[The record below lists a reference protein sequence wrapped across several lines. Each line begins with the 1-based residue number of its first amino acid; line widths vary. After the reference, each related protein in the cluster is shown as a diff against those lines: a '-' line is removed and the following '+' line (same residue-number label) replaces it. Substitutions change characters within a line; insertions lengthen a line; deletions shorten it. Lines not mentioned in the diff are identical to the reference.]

1 MVILNF
7 DFFYDMMQTACIIRD
22 VFPDVVAEEIIEYF
36 IPRFGSVKTYA
47 KYGVIELS
55 MEYELL
61 KYKWELVGESK
72 NIAISKNDPDMF
84 LRCEG
89 EYYED
94 LVYIYDADKILPH
107 IKYDNRL
114 IFKFKAIRCIYSIID
129 TMEWFDKFTLA
140 GCSPNKE
147 IFDMLYTEKEE
158 LIYYVC
164 TIAAA
169 MDCGNI
175 FILEMF
181 DITKY
186 PVQITSIN
194 ETFPDTIKYIVD
206 KYGMEYA
213 DNLYHENLYIAHI
226 NNDYNGLKSMF
237 SNYTIH
243 DIINSIYDIT
253 FVGPDTTIW
262 VLDCIKKMSEKLY
275 GKIISEMYLRV
286 DSFPDINDVSRV
298 VEKHPDVKNDI
309 SDKHSNIFKRRIS

>member
-1 MVILNF
+1 
-7 DFFYDMMQTACIIRD
+7 MQTATIIRD
-22 VFPDVVAEEIIEYF
+22 VFPDVIAEEIVEYF

-47 KYGVIELS
+47 KYGVVELS
-55 MEYELL
+55 AEYELL
-61 KYKWELVGESK
+61 KYKWELTGESK

-114 IFKFKAIRCIYSIID
+114 IFEYKAVRCIYSIINSL
-129 TMEWFDKFTLA
+129 EWFDKFALV

-147 IFDMLYTEKEE
+147 IFDILRTEKEI
-158 LIYYVC
+158 LLYYVC
-164 TIAAA
+164 MIAAA
-169 MDCGNI
+169 INCGNI

-194 ETFPDTIKYIVD
+194 ETFLDVIKYIVD
-206 KYGMEYA
+206 KYGIKYA
-213 DNLYHENLYIAHI
+213 NELYYDNLYVAHI
-226 NNDYNGLKSMF
+226 NDDYDGLRSMF
-237 SNYTIH
+237 GNYTTH
-243 DIINSIYDIT
+243 DIINSIYEIT

-286 DSFPDINDVSRV
+286 DSFPDINDIFRV
-298 VEKHPDVKNDI
+298 IEKHPDVKNDV
-309 SDKHSNIFKRRIS
+309 SDKHSEIFKRCVS